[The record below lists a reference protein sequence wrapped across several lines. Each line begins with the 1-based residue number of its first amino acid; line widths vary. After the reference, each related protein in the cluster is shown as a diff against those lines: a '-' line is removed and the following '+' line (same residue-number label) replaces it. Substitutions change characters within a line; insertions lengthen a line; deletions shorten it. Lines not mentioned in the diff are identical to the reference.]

1 MVKGIGVNVDTGRI
15 GGVLS
20 KLERELEFFKKLNV
34 DYVEIPPAGLDVILK
49 GKILKNRLDRVKG
62 VLEKWNFKYTVHAPD
77 ITNLKNKFNPLHM
90 EVMKST
96 LQFAKEIKA
105 EVVVYHCG
113 EIDHDL
119 DLAAKDQ
126 VRAEIESLRILGDLA
141 QDYNLVIGVENTTQ
155 TMEEVLELVES
166 VDHPNVGITLD
177 IAHLF
182 TITNYYGLDFIK
194 QIELALLKIVELH
207 VSDNLGEY
215 ALTYKEIPETY
226 HFRFVYGL
234 GDIHLP
240 LGMGIIPYEDVI
252 NIFKKN
258 DFEGIVILEINS
270 MDRFIDEYRSSLKIL
285 REGFER

>member
-20 KLERELEFFKKLNV
+20 KLERELEFFKKLKV

-62 VLEKWNFKYTVHAPD
+62 VLEKWGFKYTVHAPD

-96 LQFAKEIKA
+96 LLFAKEIKA

-113 EIDHDL
+113 EIDHNL
-119 DLAAKDQ
+119 DLTAKDQ
-126 VRAEIESLRILGDLA
+126 IKSEIESLRILGDLA
-141 QDYNLVIGVENTTQ
+141 QDYNIMIGVENTNQ
-155 TMEEVLELVES
+155 TLEEVLEVVEN

-182 TITNYYGLDFIK
+182 TITSYYGLDFIK
-194 QIELALLKIVELH
+194 QIELAFPKIIELH

-215 ALTYKEIPETY
+215 GLTYKEIPATY

-252 NIFKKN
+252 SIFKKN
-258 DFEGIVILEINS
+258 NFDGIVILEINS
-270 MDRFIDEYRSSLKIL
+270 MDRFIDEYKGSLKIL
-285 REGFER
+285 RDSFEV